1 MNAGIDYGRGM
12 ANIDHATGI
21 RYGCIS
27 QNTVSQAW
35 CDSAE
40 PQYGPPTCPECG
52 NECGDVIPE
61 NMDWPHYRERVCD
74 DYACITCKHLLDSG
88 DVYGDE
94 PLGYIVDDGEY
105 KMEDCLDCAILITKS
120 PYYTYAP
127 FCSLCVPGAGDLDNA
142 REGGVKT
149 YCLGHDWFEYSDNY
163 EGGRA
168 PYPVYRI
175 DDDEKVRP

>member
-1 MNAGIDYGRGM
+1 MNAGIDYGRGT
-12 ANIDHATGI
+12 ANIDRATGI

-35 CDSAE
+35 YDSAE

-52 NECGDVIPE
+52 VIVMDVTE
-61 NMDWPHYRERVCD
+61 AMEEWPHYRERVCD
-74 DYACITCKHLLDSG
+74 DYACGNCRHLLDSG

-94 PLGYIVDDGEY
+94 PLGYTVDDGEY
-105 KMEDCLDCAILITKS
+105 RMEDCLGHAIIVTKS

-127 FCSLCVPGAGDLDNA
+127 FCSPCVPGAGDLDNA

-168 PYPVYRI
+168 PYPVYSVATG
-175 DDDEKVRP
+175 EKVEP